1 MKKLSILG
9 TVACLVFLMSGCKE
23 NVDFNNINTEMQ
35 ADLGLAIPV
44 GDMTVT
50 AADFLG
56 GNQVKVIY
64 MDADGIFHY
73 IDTLD
78 VPTRVF
84 HPIDLTQYIGAT
96 HKDFKV
102 YEQLKNNGIIDA
114 TGVVKNDKKGHPIQL
129 YFPLTLH
136 LDNLNQNPDYERLDS
151 ISVDSARFTSVINV
165 KDLALE
171 WNWINSVDVELGAQ
185 FKRAQGN
192 TVRVYTKGEQGGYDQ
207 DIPIRINDFMAC
219 FMDDPQGAP
228 GYKNVI
234 DSCDFTFI
242 FNFTIPE
249 TSGDI
254 TITNASAFSYDYE
267 MEMLDFSAIWGYFA
281 ASNQVRDRDVIC
293 IQDEW
298 EDWKNIKSMNLRL
311 AEPSV
316 KIGLWHHVAAPLI
329 LDLDT
334 LLASNA
340 TQRVSATWDGK
351 TNAHF
356 ILDNVLDPIHSQLTD
371 SVFNDQLFNH
381 EPSKGHLDQLFDI
394 RPDTF
399 MYSFT
404 LKVDENRKAQY
415 PQHRITRDTHISGYV
430 AIDVPMKFND
440 NVEAS
445 YFGKVKDVDFSN
457 LDMDSLIKDID
468 EIEYGSAKV
477 MKVFLTMTN
486 NLPFEIDAK
495 VKFLD
500 KDSNDLNVIVFKDSS
515 LNHLHLPAP
524 KLVRNSGEKYAHIE
538 TPSQSTFILD
548 VDSAKWRTF
557 TTCKHLDIEGIMG
570 HNTEPCVLEGD
581 NSLTVQVGVAASVEA
596 IVNFN
601 KKEE

>member
-9 TVACLVFLMSGCKE
+9 AVACLVFLMSGCKE
-23 NVDFNNINTEMQ
+23 NVDFNNINTEIQ

-114 TGVVKNDKKGHPIQL
+114 TGVVKADQKGHPIQL

-136 LDNLNQNPDYERLDS
+136 LSNLNQNPDYERLDS

-171 WNWINSVDVELGAQ
+171 WNWINSVDVVLGAQ

-192 TVRVYTKGEQGGYDQ
+192 TVRVYTKGEQGDYNQ
-207 DIPIRINDFMAC
+207 DIPIRITDFMAC
-219 FMDDPQGAP
+219 FMNDPQGAP

-254 TITNASAFSYDYE
+254 TITNASAFSYDYK

-415 PQHRITRDTHISGYV
+415 PQHRITRDTHIWGYV